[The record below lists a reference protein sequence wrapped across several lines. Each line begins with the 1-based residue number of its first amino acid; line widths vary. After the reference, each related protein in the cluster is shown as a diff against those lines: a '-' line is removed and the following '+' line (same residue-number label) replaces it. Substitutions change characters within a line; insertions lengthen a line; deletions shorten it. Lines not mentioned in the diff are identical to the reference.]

1 MQVLKFVIALLIFS
15 GGSLMFEKVENRF
28 PDKNWLTVITKILV
42 AFVLVIAYGFLL
54 KWLNQAIG

>member
-15 GGSLMFEKVENRF
+15 GGSLIFEKVANRF